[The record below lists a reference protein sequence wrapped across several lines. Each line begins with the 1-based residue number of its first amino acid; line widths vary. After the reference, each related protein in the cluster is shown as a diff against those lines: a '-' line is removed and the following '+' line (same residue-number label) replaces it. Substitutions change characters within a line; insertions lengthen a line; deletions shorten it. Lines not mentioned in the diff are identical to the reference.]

1 MVPYRQGKPAAADSF
16 KLSSNENPFGPSEKA
31 REAEAARSLTLG
43 VYVENYWTCN
53 GFAPVTYLIMPPWL
67 RTRVG

>member
-1 MVPYRQGKPAAADSF
+1 LLHSDERLADF
-16 KLSSNENPFGPSEKA
+16 
-31 REAEAARSLTLG
+31 EAERPRLLRLGYRMLGSLSEAEDILQEAWLRWAAT
-43 VYVENYWTCN
+43 VQWTCN